1 MPPTRILEAAARYDK
16 VNPMFIDSHA
26 HYNAEAFA
34 EDRDDILAS
43 LPAAGVDA
51 VVNIGDS
58 LPASETCLRLSEQ
71 YPFLYAAVGV
81 HPENAA
87 EITEEGLRR
96 LEKLTGHE
104 KAVAIGEIG
113 LDYYYDDVPRDI
125 QRFAFRAQLKLAKKL
140 QMPVVIHDRDAHGD
154 CLEILKAEGITN
166 GVMHCFSGSVEF
178 MREIVRL
185 GLYVALGGVVTYKNA
200 RHTVDVAKE
209 VPLDKLLLETD
220 CPYLSPVPHRGKRN
234 SSLYLPHTAEKIAE
248 IRGVDTET
256 VATATAENTRRLF
269 GI

>member
-1 MPPTRILEAAARYDK
+1 
-16 VNPMFIDSHA
+16 MFIDSHA

-34 EDRDDILAS
+34 EDRDALLAS

-58 LPASETCLRLSEQ
+58 LSASETCLRLSEQ
-71 YPFLYAAVGV
+71 HSFVYAAVGV

-96 LEKLTGHE
+96 LEKLAGHE

-125 QRFAFRAQLKLAKKL
+125 QRFAFREQLKLAKKL
-140 QMPVVIHDRDAHGD
+140 GMPVVIHDRDAHGD
-154 CLEILKAEGITN
+154 CLQILQDENITA

-178 MREIVRL
+178 MREVVRL

-200 RHTVDVAKE
+200 RHTVDVARE
-209 VPLDKLLLETD
+209 VSPDRLLLETD

-234 SSLYLPHTAEKIAE
+234 SSLYLRHTAEKIAE
-248 IRGVDTET
+248 IRGVDVET
-256 VATATAENTRRLF
+256 VATITAQNARRLF
-269 GI
+269 GII